1 MEKYFV
7 FIYKLYYLSITL
19 KTKFIMQKLI
29 QKISLGFSVL
39 ALPLLAVAGNKEI
52 SKTQLVPKDAISLI
66 KSTKE
71 ISIKDISSLDFTGT
85 YSGKRYQYTSDHKQ
99 ILKIFTYT
107 MNVIQSGTQI
117 SGTTNITS
125 DNGDYAVIKLRGL
138 VINNK
143 MYFEEYEIQDQ
154 KKSDE
159 MVWCFKVGELQLG
172 TNKGNTIVYGPTNSY
187 TSIYYFPCTGGY
199 TVLEKEGMTR
209 NTNIA
214 SKESNQLST
223 IVDNSS
229 VEMVV
234 FPNPFVNTINM
245 NYTISKDS
253 KVIIELF
260 DINGKLLNTLN
271 NSTQTSGDQS
281 LQFDGSRLS
290 SGVYVIKMN
299 IDGVVTSKQLIKS
312 SSN

>member
-1 MEKYFV
+1 
-7 FIYKLYYLSITL
+7 
-19 KTKFIMQKLI
+19 MQKLI
-29 QKISLGFSVL
+29 QKISLGFTVL
-39 ALPLLAVAGNKEI
+39 ALPLLAIAGNKEV

-85 YSGKRYQYTSDHKQ
+85 YSGKRYQYTSDHKH
-99 ILKIFTYT
+99 ILKTFTYT
-107 MNVIQSGTQI
+107 MNVVQTGTQI
-117 SGTTNITS
+117 SGTTNIAS
-125 DNGDYAVIKLRGL
+125 DNGDFAIIKLRGL

-143 MYFEEYEIQDQ
+143 MYFEEYEIQEQ

-187 TSIYYFPCTGGY
+187 TSVYYFPCTGGY
-199 TVLEKEGMTR
+199 TLLEKEGMTK
-209 NTNIA
+209 NTNVA

-223 IVDNSS
+223 IEDNSKL
-229 VEMVV
+229 EMIVY
-234 FPNPFVNTINM
+234 PNPFVNTINLSF
-245 NYTISKDS
+245 TTTKEES
-253 KVIIELF
+253 KVLIELF
-260 DINGKLLNTLN
+260 DINGRLINTLN
-271 NSTQTSGDQS
+271 NNTQASGEHS

-312 SSN
+312 STN